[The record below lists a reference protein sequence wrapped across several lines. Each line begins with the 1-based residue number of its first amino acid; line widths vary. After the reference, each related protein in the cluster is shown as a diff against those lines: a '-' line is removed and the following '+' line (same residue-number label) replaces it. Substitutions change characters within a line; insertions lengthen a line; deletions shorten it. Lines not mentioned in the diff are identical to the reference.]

1 MIEVWERLD
10 STNAEAVRDPAPWR
24 VVVAEEQSHGRGRL
38 TRSWTTVRGSALAVS
53 AVVPLSALADSGM
66 PLGWLPL
73 AAGLAVV
80 EAVADACGA
89 RVGLKW
95 PNDVLV
101 PSDDDRKLA
110 GILCEWTPAGV
121 VVGVGINVDT
131 PRAGLPLDTATSL
144 RACGHPGVAREVL
157 LTAYLARLAVI
168 LSAPEADRR
177 RAYRERCLT
186 LGRTVRLHEPGG
198 GIREGR
204 ATSID
209 ETGRLVL
216 QTADGT
222 YAVTAGDVVHVR
234 EVQ

>member
-1 MIEVWERLD
+1 M
-10 STNAEAVRDPAPWR
+10 
-24 VVVAEEQSHGRGRL
+24 
-38 TRSWTTVRGSALAVS
+38 RGSALAVS
-53 AVVPLSALADSGM
+53 TVVPLSAMSASGM

-157 LTAYLARLAVI
+157 LTAYLARLAAF
-168 LSAPEADRR
+168 LSAPEAAFARGARHPSTRPADWSCR
-177 RAYRERCLT
+177 
-186 LGRTVRLHEPGG
+186 PP
-198 GIREGR
+198 
-204 ATSID
+204 
-209 ETGRLVL
+209 
-216 QTADGT
+216 TA
-222 YAVTAGDVVHVR
+222 R
-234 EVQ
+234 MP